1 MSRLLVSFLLLA
13 GSGALAATG
22 CAVDTPAGQCVCT
35 EEFRLHSVLV
45 LDDAFQPVPDAD
57 VTVTNRRTGE
67 RLESGWLG
75 QLASGYY
82 VVADDGMLRSF
93 SAGGDSVR
101 LDGTANAGSFSADF
115 VFRPDPC
122 ACHLLRVA
130 GPDTIVVGEPPP
142 P

>member
-1 MSRLLVSFLLLA
+1 
-13 GSGALAATG
+13 
-22 CAVDTPAGQCVCT
+22 VDTPAGECACSR
-35 EEFRLHSVLV
+35 EFRVYSILV
-45 LDDAFQPVPDAD
+45 LDDALQPVPDAD

-75 QLASGYY
+75 LLASGYY

-93 SAGGDSVR
+93 SADGDSVR
-101 LDGTANAGSFSADF
+101 LDGTSNAGSFSADF